1 MQIFFGDI
9 YLSVSYKTGTGQT
22 SRFSS
27 TKPAFVT
34 VCGKK
39 ENQNI
44 SFASK
49 YWTSTTQTED
59 SVFLFI
65 KLSVMNC
72 EV

>member
-39 ENQNI
+39 IRTFHLRVNT
-44 SFASK
+44 K
-49 YWTSTTQTED
+49 
-59 SVFLFI
+59 
-65 KLSVMNC
+65 
-72 EV
+72 